1 MNKNKQPL
9 IELSTGKKGVVQ
21 EIRGGHGFAM
31 RAAALGFTIG
41 AEVQMLQNYGRGPLM
56 VGVRGTRLALGR
68 GEARH
73 IQVETA

>member
-1 MNKNKQPL
+1 MIKQSL
-9 IELSTGKKGVVQ
+9 IELASGKKGIVN
-21 EIRGGHGFAM
+21 EIQGGHGFAM
-31 RAAALGFTIG
+31 RAAALGFTLG

-68 GEARH
+68 GEARQ